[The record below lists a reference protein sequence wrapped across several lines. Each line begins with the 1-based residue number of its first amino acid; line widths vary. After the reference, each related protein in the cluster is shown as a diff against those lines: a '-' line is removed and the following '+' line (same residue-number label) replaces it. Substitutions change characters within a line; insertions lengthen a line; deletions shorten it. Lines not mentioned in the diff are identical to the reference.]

1 MRDMKTHGQH
11 CQGRIQDLGVGG
23 AIPPPI
29 FCLPLLSPLPSKR
42 ERGSGGVTPGKF
54 LKMDIQF
61 GAFWCILALLTDSL
75 DSPVL

>member
-1 MRDMKTHGQH
+1 MRRSGADPGFGSGG
-11 CQGRIQDLGVGG
+11 GRF
-23 AIPPPI
+23 PPP
-29 FCLPLLSPLPSKR
+29 FPPLFFLPLLSPLPSKR